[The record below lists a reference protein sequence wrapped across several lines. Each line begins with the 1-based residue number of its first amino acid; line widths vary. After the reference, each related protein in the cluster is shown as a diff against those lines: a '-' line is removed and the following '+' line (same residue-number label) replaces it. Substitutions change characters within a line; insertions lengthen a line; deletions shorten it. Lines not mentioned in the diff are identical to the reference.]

1 MNVERWKRRCFKD
14 NSRFSLSG
22 QRERERERIDRAELF
37 NQVSY

>member
-22 QRERERERIDRAELF
+22 QKERIDRAELF